1 MVMVL
6 IINVSSIEQEED
18 PDDSEPDDPNEVR
31 EAAAQDFLYEVDAVD
46 TVNIIGHGPK
56 LLTYI
61 SQPQGPRL
69 PYPKGWVDFIVMSR
83 VPGEVLT
90 NVYQGLSNAQLRS
103 VQLQMAKI
111 LE

>member
-1 MVMVL
+1 M
-6 IINVSSIEQEED
+6 INVSSIEPEED
-18 PDDSEPDDPNEVR
+18 PDDSEPDDPKEVR
-31 EAAAQDFLYEVDAVD
+31 EAAEEDFLYEVHAVD
-46 TVNIIGHGPK
+46 IINNIGHGPK
-56 LLTYI
+56 LLTYL
-61 SQPQGPRL
+61 SQPQGSRL

-90 NVYQGLSNAQLRS
+90 DVYQGLSNEQLRG